1 MIATIYASA
10 PMRLRSPS
18 FAALAIAALLAG
30 CGGSSGSTTDTA
42 SPSSSGGGPPAGCKA
57 VAKPKPKQV
66 KLDRPPQTVKR
77 GERLSAA
84 VSTSCGSFE
93 IALDTRDSPKT
104 VNSFAYLAKRGFY
117 DGLDFHRV
125 VPHFVIQGGDPL
137 GNGQGGPGYT
147 IVERPPANTTY
158 RRGVVAMAKSQFQ
171 PPGASGSQF
180 FVVTAPADAGLPPDY
195 AVLGKVT
202 RGMGAVMR
210 IASLADPRLG
220 ARGGEPR
227 TPVVIDR
234 VMVH

>member
-1 MIATIYASA
+1 MSTAT
-10 PMRLRSPS
+10 MH
-18 FAALAIAALLAG
+18 
-30 CGGSSGSTTDTA
+30 TNH
-42 SPSSSGGGPPAGCKA
+42 GPIELELFDDDA
-57 VAKPKPKQV
+57 
-66 KLDRPPQTVKR
+66 
-77 GERLSAA
+77 
-84 VSTSCGSFE
+84 
-93 IALDTRDSPKT
+93 PKT
-104 VNSFAYLAKRGFY
+104 VDNFRKLSGDGFY
-117 DGLDFHRV
+117 DGLIFHRV
-125 VPHFVIQGGDPL
+125 VRDFVIQGGDPL

-171 PPGASGSQF
+171 PPGGSGSQF

-220 ARGGEPR
+220 AQGGEPR